1 MEHWNGPRPDQITP
15 ADYIVSAS
23 GDRMKLQDL
32 AGMLIIE
39 LRHHGHFNNVLTHIF
54 AADWRQAEASLARL
68 LELDNESDLSN
79 CEADLVALLCGERGV
94 TGKLMRPW
102 MAVQLRRF
110 VPNDCA
116 DRLERTWFAWHNLR
130 MILPV
135 RFRKS
140 ALRAIRDA

>member
-1 MEHWNGPRPDQITP
+1 MEYWKGAGTDQIMP
-15 ADYIVSAS
+15 ADYVALANA
-23 GDRMKLQDL
+23 DRIEPQKL
-32 AGMLIIE
+32 AGMLVVE

-54 AADWRQAEASLARL
+54 AADWREAEAALARL
-68 LELDNESDLSN
+68 LDLNSESDLSN
-79 CEADLVALLCGERGV
+79 READLVSLLCGERGV

-102 MAVQLRRF
+102 MAAQLRRF
-110 VPNDCA
+110 VPNESA

-140 ALRAIRDA
+140 AMRAIRDA